1 MKLFQRL
8 LVAPAALGLLAPVGA
23 VAAELNLNDVSN
35 YSSRSTKSTRVKT
48 FSQFS
53 DVYPTDWSYQALSKM
68 LERNGCAPITSTGS
82 MTRYEAAAILNKC
95 LGGVAAVNEEER
107 KLINEFSSELAV
119 IKGRIDG
126 VEAGMM
132 PSGGPGLS
140 TTSKVS
146 GSATFVVGSVGRD
159 DGTSFSNDGTVFVYG
174 KEVNVETSFN
184 GEDLLVST
192 FESGNF
198 TATDPFGSSG
208 VAGLESTTETSNAI
222 NLSTLYY
229 QRPILGGDGSITFG
243 PLVEQADLLGVAPSD
258 YPTDTILDVLTYGGA
273 NAAYNNSSGA
283 GAGVTYTKDQLS
295 FSVAY
300 VAEEATDADGS
311 TGGIGTDGG
320 SEDITTQLAWL
331 GDGYTIVGAYTI
343 SDGGIT
349 SDASFPVDASNE
361 DFTALGISGIY
372 QVDSDLLWGLLPT
385 SVSAGYGVKMV
396 DHVNEGN
403 DVEDKKTWSWGLIW
417 DDFYTEGNTLGLGV
431 GTAEAHKDD
440 DGYDKPLAYELYY
453 SIAVSDSITV
463 TPALFIIEQDSDAP
477 YKGG

>member
-1 MKLFQRL
+1 MM
-8 LVAPAALGLLAPVGA
+8 
-23 VAAELNLNDVSN
+23 
-35 YSSRSTKSTRVKT
+35 SRITLQDQKKSTRVKT

-68 LERNGCAPITSTGS
+68 LERNGCAPISSSGS

-95 LGGVAAVNEEER
+95 LGGVAEANDEER

-140 TTSKVS
+140 STTKVS
-146 GSATFVVGSVGRD
+146 GSATFVVGGISGEGRA
-159 DGTSFSNDGTVFVYG
+159 TNTNEATVFVFG
-174 KEVNVETSFN
+174 KEVNLETTFN

-192 FESGNF
+192 IESGNF
-198 TATDPFGSSG
+198 TSTDPFGSSG
-208 VAGLESTTETSNAI
+208 VASLESTTETGNTI
-222 NLSTLYY
+222 DLSTLYY
-229 QRPILGGDGSITFG
+229 QRPILGGDGTVTFG

-311 TGGIGTDGG
+311 TGGILTDGG
-320 SEDITTQLAWL
+320 SEDFTTQLAWL

-349 SDASFPVDASNE
+349 SDADFPLEASNE
-361 DFTALGISGIY
+361 DFSAIGISGIY
-372 QVDSDLLWGLLPT
+372 QVDSDLLWGSLPN

-396 DHVNEGN
+396 DHVNEGA
-403 DVEDKKTWSWGLIW
+403 DVEDKKTWSLGFIW
-417 DDFYTEGNTLGLGV
+417 DDFYSEGNTLGLGV

-440 DGYDKPLAYELYY
+440 DGYDKPLAYEVYY
-453 SIAVSDSITV
+453 SIAVSDSISV

-477 YKGG
+477 YRGGLVKTTFNF